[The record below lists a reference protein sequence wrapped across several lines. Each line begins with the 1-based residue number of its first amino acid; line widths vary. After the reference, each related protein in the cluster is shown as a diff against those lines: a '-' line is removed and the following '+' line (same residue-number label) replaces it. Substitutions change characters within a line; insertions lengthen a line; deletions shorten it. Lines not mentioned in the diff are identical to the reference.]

1 MGDGGYGGDTRRP
14 EEAREAQGIATPARP
29 GAQGDH
35 EGSWLLNMPPPDAL
49 AGRIPVSV
57 ITGFLGSGKTTLI
70 NRLVK
75 RPEMNRVAVIVNEL
89 GEIGVDNDLVE
100 TSSEQMM
107 LLNSGCLCCTLRSDL
122 QETLRELFIKR
133 RNGEII
139 GFERVIVE
147 TTGIADPAPVMQ
159 TLMTDSL
166 LLEQFRL
173 DCVVTLV
180 DAVNSPS
187 QLESFSEPVKQVALA
202 DRLVLT
208 KSDLAPAAQVDSL
221 EGRLREINPRA
232 PLARVLN
239 GEVAVSFLV
248 DVGLARTRSRL
259 EEVER
264 WLGEPEGEEHGEAAH
279 GHHRH
284 DEAITTFTLRFEK
297 PFAWPAFTQCI
308 EVLTA
313 LRGPDLLRVKGLVNV
328 QGKSG
333 PMVVQGVQHLFHPPI
348 ELAAWP
354 SADRGT
360 RLVFITRGIPREVVE
375 NLFAAI
381 GAIGAG

>member
-1 MGDGGYGGDTRRP
+1 
-14 EEAREAQGIATPARP
+14 
-29 GAQGDH
+29 
-35 EGSWLLNMPPPDAL
+35 MPPADAL
-49 AGRIPVSV
+49 AGRIPITV

-89 GEIGVDNDLVE
+89 GEIGIDNDLVE

-107 LLNSGCLCCTLRSDL
+107 LLNSGCLCCTLRTDL

-139 GFERVIVE
+139 DFERVVVE

-173 DCVVTLV
+173 DCVVTVV
-180 DAVNSPS
+180 DAVNARS
-187 QLESFSEPVKQVALA
+187 QLEGFPEPVKQIALA
-202 DRLVLT
+202 DRLVVS
-208 KSDLAPAAQVDSL
+208 KSDLAPAAEVDSL
-221 EGRLREINPRA
+221 ERRLREINPRA
-232 PLARVLN
+232 PLIRALN
-239 GEVAVSFLV
+239 GEVALSFMV
-248 DVGLARTRSRL
+248 DVGLSNTRSRL

-264 WLGEPEGEEHGEAAH
+264 WLGDDDGHAHDNEEKGEQGGA
-279 GHHRH
+279 HRH
-284 DEAITTFTLRFEK
+284 DASITTFTLRFEK

-328 QGKSG
+328 EGKSG

-354 SADRGT
+354 GPDRGT
-360 RLVFITRGIPREVVE
+360 RLVFITRGIPRKIVE
-375 NLFAAI
+375 NLFGAI
-381 GAIGAG
+381 GAIGAA